1 MAMPVCVRLSVWQP
15 KAPRGCATIVRRKF
29 DRYLRNNP
37 SDVDLRRKAYVAVA
51 AKLARVAHGLIKTE
65 SDYRPF
71 FEEAIPGG

>member
-1 MAMPVCVRLSVWQP
+1 MRDNSF
-15 KAPRGCATIVRRKF
+15 RRKF
-29 DRYLRNNP
+29 ERYVRNHP